1 MNGFAEASA
10 CRRRS
15 YRRGARGGTLLA
27 VLLALLLAGVARAHP
42 LAPALLDLRESGGG
56 EVAVTWKVSALRA
69 PGVDVRPVL
78 PANCRP
84 RADSFTTTEEE
95 GGIVTRWTVSCGPA
109 GLVGERIGILGLEA
123 AKIDG
128 LLRASLADGR
138 HFQTVLRAREPFAT
152 VPERPRR
159 TDVAR
164 AYAVFGIEHILTGG
178 DHLLFVFGLLMLVS
192 GAAPLVRTVT
202 AFTVGHSV
210 TLSLA
215 ALGVARL
222 PAAPIEATIAA
233 SVLALAVELA
243 RRPAAAPTALR
254 RFPWV
259 MALAFGLLHGLG
271 FAGALR
277 EVGLPS
283 GEIPLALLAFN
294 CGIEL
299 GQLAFVAVVLCGR
312 WLLGRAAVRL
322 PAWTYRVPVYAM
334 GSLAAFWCIERG
346 VAIFQ

>member
-1 MNGFAEASA
+1 M
-10 CRRRS
+10 
-15 YRRGARGGTLLA
+15 
-27 VLLALLLAGVARAHP
+27 
-42 LAPALLDLRESGGG
+42 APALLDLRESPTGD
-56 EVAVTWKVSALRA
+56 VAVMWKISALRA
-69 PGVDVRPVL
+69 PGVEVRPIL
-78 PANCRP
+78 PASCRAQP
-84 RADSFTTTEEE
+84 DPVTTTEEG
-95 GGIVTRWTVSCGPA
+95 GGIVARWTVSCGPA
-109 GLVGERIGILGLEA
+109 GLVGGRIGIAGLEG

-128 LLRASLADGR
+128 LMRVTLADGR

-152 VPERPRR
+152 IPERPRQV
-159 TDVAR
+159 DVVR
-164 AYAVFGIEHILTGG
+164 AYAALGVEHILTGG
-178 DHLLFVFGLLMLVS
+178 DHLLFVFGLLMLVDTI
-192 GAAPLVRTVT
+192 GVLLKTVT

-215 ALGVARL
+215 VLGFARL
-222 PAAPIEATIAA
+222 PSAPIEATIAA

-243 RRPAAAPTALR
+243 REPASPTVMR

-259 MALAFGLLHGLG
+259 MAFAFGLLHGLG

-283 GEIPLALLAFN
+283 GEVPLALLAFN

-299 GQLAFVAVVLCGR
+299 GQLVFIAVVLAAR
-312 WLLGRAAVRL
+312 WALRRLDVRL
-322 PAWTYRVPVYAM
+322 PVWAYRVPVYAM